1 MAGMPPWAVLAQIV
15 ILLAGATL
23 LGLAAQRLGQSAV
36 SGYLLA
42 GVLLAPYL
50 LRGTGAAAVGL
61 LAEIG
66 VALLLFTIGLEFSPA
81 RLRALGW
88 HVAALGLLQIAGTAS
103 AAAAG
108 ARAIGLSWRLAVLIG
123 IAVAMSST
131 TVVLRLISERSEL
144 DSVHGRAA
152 LGVSL
157 LQDLAVIPAMLL
169 AALPAGAAGPLLLG
183 AALVK
188 AVGLLGAMY
197 VLIRWAIPAVLMPAA
212 GGRNRDLPVLL
223 STVVCLGASW
233 AAHALEL
240 PAVLGAFA
248 AGLLLSQCA
257 LADQIRADVIPLR
270 AAFLPLFFASA
281 GMLAGVSGWAG
292 AGRMLGLVVALTVL
306 KTLVVTLAGVALRLP
321 PGGALRAGLMLAQI
335 GEFSFVLLESARRSG
350 LLEEALFRLLLS
362 VSVTT
367 LLLSPPLVGA
377 SGALASA
384 LEAVLRRRTGLAP
397 VPLPEAAPVGRGH
410 VLVIGYG
417 PAGRQVAAHL
427 TSRGLPVLVLDLN
440 PRTLAEGGPSAL
452 IEYGDATQ
460 QEILERAA
468 VQRAR
473 AVVVTAPDPL
483 TARNIIAQVRR
494 MAPQALVIVRARY
507 HIHRDL
513 LREAGADRLVSE
525 EVLVGRELAAE
536 TLDAL
541 GEGA

>member
-1 MAGMPPWAVLAQIV
+1 MAGMPPWAILAQIV
-15 ILLAGATL
+15 ILLAAATL
-23 LGLAAQRLGQSAV
+23 LGLAAQRLGQNAV
-36 SGYLLA
+36 TGYLLA

-50 LRGTGAAAVGL
+50 LRAAGASAVGL

-88 HVAALGLLQIAGTAS
+88 RVAALGALQIAGTAS

-108 ARAIGLSWRLAVLIG
+108 ARAIGFEWRLALLMG
-123 IAVAMSST
+123 IAGAMSST
-131 TVVLRLISERSEL
+131 TVVLRLVSERSEL
-144 DSVHGRAA
+144 DSLHGRAA
-152 LGVSL
+152 LGVCL
-157 LQDLAVIPAMLL
+157 LQDLAVIPSMLL

-183 AALVK
+183 ASFLKALV
-188 AVGLLGAMY
+188 LLGAMY

-212 GGRNRDLPVLL
+212 GGRNRDLPVLV

-233 AAHALEL
+233 ASHALEL

-248 AGLLLSQCA
+248 AGLLLSQCV

-281 GMLAGVSGWAG
+281 GMLAGVPDLPG
-292 AGRMLGLVVALTVL
+292 AGRMLLLVVVLTVL
-306 KTLVVTLAGVALRLP
+306 KTLVVTLAGWALRLP
-321 PGGALRAGLMLAQI
+321 PGAALRAGLTLAQI

-350 LLEEALFRLLLS
+350 LLEEGLFRLLVS

-367 LLLSPPLVGA
+367 LLLSPLLIGA
-377 SGALASA
+377 SGPLASA
-384 LEAVLRRRTGLAP
+384 LEAVLRRKSGRAP
-397 VPLPEAAPVGRGH
+397 VPSSEAAARGGH

-417 PAGRQVAAHL
+417 PAGRQVAGRLA
-427 TSRGLPVLVLDLN
+427 SRGLPVLVLDLN
-440 PRTLAEGGPSAL
+440 PKTLAEGDPSVPV
-452 IEYGDATQ
+452 EYGDATQ

-468 VQRAR
+468 VERAR

-494 MAPQALVIVRARY
+494 MAPQVLVIARARY

-513 LREAGADRLVSE
+513 LRQAGADRLVSE
-525 EVLVGRELAAE
+525 EVLVGGELAAE
-536 TLDAL
+536 TLTAL